1 MGSKLSKKT
10 RITFQLID
18 LQKTI
23 DINFDVYSDT
33 PEGKD
38 PDSFSP
44 TLRKYHK
51 ILWSKSLPNNKEFN
65 LNLDTPKL
73 LHHKSALGEFFL
85 SSDSIGHTY
94 TRVKKM
100 SHIIDELSNV
110 EINSFFSTCST
121 IGAYIIFPAKRIN
134 NKMTINGA
142 RGVNHKIQDRFDLTL
157 ECIRRFYVN
166 EKSPLTDVLERNANF
181 FELFSDFKGYTDYF
195 LLQDLVERD
204 YMTIKFWGI
213 FDNFET
219 APLPAN
225 KEEYLSYMN
234 KLVSFVKARNQRIL
248 NSTITNIQ

>member
-18 LQKTI
+18 LQETI

-44 TLRKYHK
+44 TLRQYHK

-166 EKSPLTDVLERNANF
+166 EKSPLTDALERNANF

-219 APLPAN
+219 APLAAN

>member
-100 SHIIDELSNV
+100 SHIIDELSNE

-121 IGAYIIFPAKRIN
+121 IGAYIIFPAKRVN

-157 ECIRRFYVN
+157 ECIRRFYLN
-166 EKSPLTDVLERNANF
+166 EKSPLTDALERNANF

-204 YMTIKFWGI
+204 YMTIKFWGN

-234 KLVSFVKARNQRIL
+234 KLISFVEARNQRIL

>member
-1 MGSKLSKKT
+1 MD
-10 RITFQLID
+10 FQE
-18 LQKTI
+18 TI

-51 ILWSKSLPNNKEFN
+51 ILWSKSLPNNKKFY

-94 TRVKKM
+94 SRVKKI
-100 SHIIDELSNV
+100 SHIIDEISHA
-110 EINSFFSTCST
+110 EIDNFFSICST

-157 ECIRRFYVN
+157 ECIRRLYLN
-166 EKSPLTDVLERNANF
+166 QQSPLTDVLERNANF
-181 FELFSDFKGYTDYF
+181 FKLFSDFRGYVDYF
-195 LLQDLVERD
+195 LLQDLVEVD
-204 YMTIKFWGI
+204 YEEIKFWSS

-219 APLPAN
+219 APLP
-225 KEEYLSYMN
+225 KDKYEYLSYKS
-234 KLVSFVKARNQRIL
+234 KLQDFVQARNQRIL
-248 NSTITNIQ
+248 NSTINGE

>member
-1 MGSKLSKKT
+1 LNN
-10 RITFQLID
+10 
-18 LQKTI
+18 I

-38 PDSFSP
+38 PDSFSS
-44 TLRKYHK
+44 TLRNYHK
-51 ILWSKSLPNNKEFN
+51 VLWSKPLPNKMEFN

-94 TRVKKM
+94 SKVKKM
-100 SHIIDELSNV
+100 THIIEQISHE
-110 EINSFFSTCST
+110 EINDFFSICST

-157 ECIRRFYVN
+157 ECIRRHYLN
-166 EKSPLTDVLERNANF
+166 QQSPLTDVLERNNNF
-181 FELFSDFKGYTDYF
+181 FKLFSDFKGYVNYF
-195 LLQDLVERD
+195 LLQDLVYKD
-204 YMTIKFWGI
+204 CVAIKFWSN

-219 APLPAN
+219 APLP
-225 KEEYLSYMN
+225 KDKDEYLSY
-234 KLVSFVKARNQRIL
+234 KSELLGFVQARNQRIL
-248 NSTITNIQ
+248 NSTTTGT

>member
-1 MGSKLSKKT
+1 MEQVLPRG
-10 RITFQLID
+10 FNID
-18 LQKTI
+18 II

-51 ILWSKSLPNNKEFN
+51 ILWSKLLPNNKEFN
-65 LNLDTPKL
+65 LDLDTPKL
-73 LHHKSALGEFFL
+73 LHHKSILGEFFL

-94 TRVKKM
+94 SRVKKM
-100 SHIIDELSNV
+100 SHIIDEVSPE
-110 EINSFFSTCST
+110 EINSFFTTCST

-157 ECIRRFYVN
+157 ECIRRLYKN
-166 EKSPLTDVLERNANF
+166 QQSPLTDVLERNFNF
-181 FELFSDFKGYTDYF
+181 FKLFSNFEGYVNYF
-195 LLQDLVERD
+195 LLQDLVEGD
-204 YMTIKFWGI
+204 YEEIKFWSN

-219 APLPAN
+219 APLP
-225 KEEYLSYMN
+225 KDKDEYLSYMN
-234 KLVSFVKARNQRIL
+234 KLMSFVEARNQRIL
-248 NSTITNIQ
+248 NSPITSIQ